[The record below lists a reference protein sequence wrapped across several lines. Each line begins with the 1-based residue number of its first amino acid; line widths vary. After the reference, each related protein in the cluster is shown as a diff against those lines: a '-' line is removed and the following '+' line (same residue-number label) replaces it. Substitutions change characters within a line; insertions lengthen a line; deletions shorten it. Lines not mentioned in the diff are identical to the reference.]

1 MTTRFYDAV
10 VIGRSLGALVSAA
23 LLARWQFRVLVL
35 GNAKSPLYQFDDYP
49 LLRRGFSLVA
59 GSTPVWENTLSELA
73 LGPTFRQR
81 SVALAP
87 SFGVVG
93 RPGCRWE
100 MPTDGMRFARELDRA
115 LPSAR
120 PEIERF
126 YAALA
131 TLNSRADAFSNRDVV
146 LPPERFRE
154 RLEVTRALK
163 EDGLDLEADNGVQLD
178 TVFATACDRGADARE
193 FCRAVRAT
201 AAFSTSL
208 AESEPLT
215 PWALG
220 RLHGSWAR
228 GVRGFSSG
236 EFEVERLLVERIEA
250 SGGECRL
257 DSYAESVFTKGGAVA
272 AVLERDEEEP
282 VGAGSVIF
290 DGPGDDFT
298 RLTGGHGVTKRARRD
313 WPRLRAASG
322 RFLVNLVVGDAGV
335 PESLAAETF
344 VLETEQAPAVHLRRI
359 KPVGGAEGCTLLAA
373 ETLLV
378 AGGAVPLEKARDLV
392 MRSLAPVLPF
402 LNEHL
407 RVVDSPHDGLP
418 LLKYR
423 DGVPIAVPRTE
434 LRSARTPESMIWLW
448 APADASWGRHAKPGP
463 LRSLAAEPVR
473 GPVRGSFLAGNT
485 VLPALGQEGQLLAAW
500 SAARL
505 VTGSDPTREKFRRHR
520 WSRLSGA

>member
-35 GNAKSPLYQFDDYP
+35 GNAKSPLYRFDGYP

-59 GSTPVWENTLSELA
+59 GSTPVWEHTLSELA

-81 SVALAP
+81 SAALAP

-100 MPTDGMRFARELDRA
+100 MPPDGMRFARELDRA
-115 LPSAR
+115 LPGAR
-120 PEIERF
+120 PDIERF

-131 TLNSRADAFSNRDVV
+131 TLNSRADAFLSRDVI

-163 EDGLDLEADNGVQLD
+163 EDGVDLEADNGVQLD
-178 TVFATACDRGADARE
+178 AVFESGGDARE

-220 RLHGSWAR
+220 RLHGCWAR

-236 EFEVERLLVERIEA
+236 EFDMERLLVERIEA

-344 VLETEQAPAVHLRRI
+344 VLDTEQTPAVHLRRI
-359 KPVGGAEGCTLLAA
+359 KPVGIAEGCTLLTA

-378 AGGAVPLEKARDLV
+378 AGGGVRLEKARDLV
-392 MRSLAPVLPF
+392 MRSLAPALPF
-402 LNEHL
+402 LGEHL

-423 DGVPIAVPRTE
+423 DGVSTAVPRTE
-434 LRSARTPESMIWLW
+434 LRSARTPEPMSWLW
-448 APADASWGRHAKPGP
+448 APADATWGHQAKPGA
-463 LRSLAAEPVR
+463 LGSLAAEPVR

-500 SAARL
+500 TAARL
-505 VTGSDPTREKFRRHR
+505 VTGADPTREKFRRHR